1 MRLSKLRTHLD
12 QALQANAEA
21 ITAHITNVLQ
31 QGRTT
36 GIEAAFAGAFHKQLD
51 SKGINWKPEL
61 PLDVVGVEQRYHDR
75 TRGRVD
81 CLIGASATALE
92 YKAVRMPRTQ
102 PSPKFDLGQILADYM
117 RLASGASL
125 EYAYLVIFLY
135 GPIVSD
141 CSSPGSLY
149 RRFHNQMFV
158 DQELARQ
165 KKQLSAAEEEAIVH
179 LGWEKAWGKPQ
190 PPEFAAAALR
200 GEIGVV
206 CVSALDRW

>member
-21 ITAHITNVLQ
+21 IKAHITNVLQ

-36 GIEAAFAGAFHKQLD
+36 GIEAAFASAFHKQLN
-51 SKGINWKPEL
+51 SKRINWKPEL
-61 PLDVVGVEQRYHDR
+61 SLDDVGVEQRYHGR

-81 CLIGASATALE
+81 CLIAGSATALE
-92 YKAVRMPRTQ
+92 YKAVRMPRMQ

-117 RLASGASL
+117 RLASGTGL
-125 EYAYLVIFLY
+125 EYAYLVIFMY
-135 GPIVSD
+135 GPIASD

-158 DQELARQ
+158 DQDLARQ
-165 KKQLSAAEEEAIVH
+165 TNQLSGAEAEATVQ
-179 LGWEKAWGKPQ
+179 LGWDKAWGKAQ

-200 GEIGVV
+200 GEIGMV

>member
-1 MRLSKLRTHLD
+1 MHLD

-21 ITAHITNVLQ
+21 IGAHIDSVLQ

-51 SKGINWKPEL
+51 SKRIDWKPEL
-61 PLDVVGVEQRYHDR
+61 PLNVVGVDQRYHNR

-81 CLIGASATALE
+81 CLIAGSATALE

-117 RLASGASL
+117 RLSSGARL
-125 EYAYLVIFLY
+125 EYAYLVIFFY

-158 DQELARQ
+158 DQELSRQ
-165 KKQLSAAEEEAIVH
+165 TDQLSAAEEEAIVH
-179 LGWEKAWGKPQ
+179 LGWEKAWGESQ

-206 CVSALDRW
+206 CVSALDQW